1 MLIIFGIMLVRSGS
15 LISVHAFAS
24 NIVAGQYIISAF
36 LGIVLF
42 VMILYWKNV
51 DRIVLYA
58 IANPNLVIASEAKQS
73 INVKMDCRG
82 PMGLAMTNL
91 NSISTHSILS
101 YGTIFIYLA
110 AISIFIGIV
119 YPLIYSIIMG
129 ENISLD
135 NSYFHLIFI
144 PLCIVIVI
152 FTAIAACIKN
162 GFLKKYNHAMIM
174 SHIGIVILAIGIT
187 LNTFLKKDIEFIG
200 KKDDLKTYSNIEV
213 KVQNIKYAA
222 GPNYYRQIVEFW
234 INDNDDIVILKPENR
249 FYKIENM
256 LSAESDIYSFLS
268 KDIYAVLGNVDEKS
282 NIYAN
287 IYIRPFMSLIWLGM
301 FMIASG
307 IVISVIK
314 KTTHQT

>member
-1 MLIIFGIMLVRSGS
+1 MLVRSGS

-101 YGTIFIYLA
+101 DGTIFIYLA

-119 YPLIYSIIMG
+119 YPLIYSIIMR
-129 ENISLD
+129 
-135 NSYFHLIFI
+135 
-144 PLCIVIVI
+144 
-152 FTAIAACIKN
+152 
-162 GFLKKYNHAMIM
+162 KYLT
-174 SHIGIVILAIGIT
+174 G
-187 LNTFLKKDIEFIG
+187 
-200 KKDDLKTYSNIEV
+200 
-213 KVQNIKYAA
+213 
-222 GPNYYRQIVEFW
+222 
-234 INDNDDIVILKPENR
+234 
-249 FYKIENM
+249 
-256 LSAESDIYSFLS
+256 
-268 KDIYAVLGNVDEKS
+268 
-282 NIYAN
+282 
-287 IYIRPFMSLIWLGM
+287 
-301 FMIASG
+301 
-307 IVISVIK
+307 
-314 KTTHQT
+314 

>member
-1 MLIIFGIMLVRSGS
+1 
-15 LISVHAFAS
+15 
-24 NIVAGQYIISAF
+24 
-36 LGIVLF
+36 
-42 VMILYWKNV
+42 
-51 DRIVLYA
+51 
-58 IANPNLVIASEAKQS
+58 
-73 INVKMDCRG
+73 
-82 PMGLAMTNL
+82 
-91 NSISTHSILS
+91 
-101 YGTIFIYLA
+101 
-110 AISIFIGIV
+110 
-119 YPLIYSIIMG
+119 
-129 ENISLD
+129 
-135 NSYFHLIFI
+135 
-144 PLCIVIVI
+144 
-152 FTAIAACIKN
+152 
-162 GFLKKYNHAMIM
+162 M